1 MQNALKNAAG
11 WAEEA
16 GRQPLPEWDSLPGIP
31 LYMDQVVL
39 YLTDLLASFQ
49 RGESSPLLTSS
60 MVNNYVKNGAVLRPE
75 KKKYDRRQLSAL
87 AVLCMLKQVLSLQD
101 IKTLFAGDASQ
112 EELYGLFR
120 EAHHAAMKE
129 AGRELAQSMGEGRD
143 SRQEALRL
151 AAEANAKRAAAQR
164 ILLELEKEAS
174 APKEKAGLEEGRQ

>member
-1 MQNALKNAAG
+1 MCDILQNAAG

-16 GRQPLPEWDSLPGIP
+16 RSQPLPEWDSLPGIP

-39 YLTDLLASFQ
+39 YLTGQLAAFQ
-49 RGESSPLLTSS
+49 REEKSPLLTSS
-60 MVNNYVKNGAVLRPE
+60 MVNNYVKNGAILRPE
-75 KKKYDRRQLSAL
+75 KKKYSRRQLAAL
-87 AVLCMLKQVLSLQD
+87 TVLCMLKQVLSLQD
-101 IKTLFAGDASQ
+101 IKTLLDGDNAL

-120 EAHHAAMKE
+120 EIHHTAME
-129 AGRELAQSMGEGRD
+129 EVGRELEQGMREGLD
-143 SRQEALRL
+143 PRQEALRL